1 MRKSV
6 KREYELDR
14 SYDYVES
21 LNYGKRAKTTG
32 QVKKR
37 AHKRLRKQI
46 LYKELMDSKEEFCYG
61 QD

>member
-46 LYKELMDSKEEFCYG
+46 LRKEFMDSKEEFCYVK
-61 QD
+61 